1 MITLHYGLSFG
12 WCWNQM
18 NSGSSKSWSWRWGDS
33 CDRTSGSSWEV
44 IKTMMATMIMVVATM
59 ITITADTDDGDDDD
73 VNEENDDYDNFDR
86 NGWWFISF
94 MQVPEGELYQLQ
106 LGQKLWRG
114 DLKSIRNLHIFQ
126 YFHFKNH
133 PALEIRNW
141 HIFQYFQYFRFWAKF
156 APHCS
161 TTRPSESVK
170 SWWENIDTLN
180 KFEFY
185 LGNVQVM

>member
-1 MITLHYGLSFG
+1 
-12 WCWNQM
+12 M

-73 VNEENDDYDNFDR
+73 VNEENDDDNDFDR
-86 NGWWFISF
+86 NGWRFIPF
-94 MQVPEGELYQLQ
+94 IQVPEGELYQLQ

-114 DLKSIRNLHIFQ
+114 DLKSIRN
-126 YFHFKNH
+126 
-133 PALEIRNW
+133 W
-141 HIFQYFQYFRFWAKF
+141 HIFQYFQSQVLSQICFKIYFTIRNWKLAHFPKF
-156 APHCS
+156 PISGFEPDLLHIVRLPGHQRVWRAGEK
-161 TTRPSESVK
+161 TL
-170 SWWENIDTLN
+170 NTLN